1 MVENKLHSIVKKEL
15 TDVWHHPKSKLI
27 LIIMIIIPIVD
38 LCMVFWPWAREL
50 IFYGDAYEDVD
61 LFIKQMPH
69 PSRGAFLSG
78 ASHGHIPQM
87 LLMWLLPFYVLS
99 IYADSHVNEYKLGY
113 DILLVTRKKKTD
125 IFGGKIISGFIT
137 GFTAFFISLSI
148 NYLLCIILFYKGKS
162 FSGLEIYAEEIPL
175 LDLSISHPILTY
187 IVYIILSSI
196 IAGLCS
202 MMCVALSYIF
212 KNHKLLYAIS
222 IIAWFVQ
229 ISYKYSIVYV
239 MQPFTE
245 YGLEIMATSFC
256 IFLAIVFIS
265 IVAGFFSGPRRD
277 ML

>member
-1 MVENKLHSIVKKEL
+1 MVGNQLHSIVKKEL
-15 TDVWHHPKSKLI
+15 TDVWHHPKSRLI

-50 IFYGDAYEDVD
+50 IFYANAYEDLE
-61 LFIKQMPH
+61 LFIEQMPH
-69 PSRGAFLSG
+69 PSRGALLSG

-99 IYADSHVNEYKLGY
+99 IYADSYVNEHKLGY
-113 DILLVTRKKKTD
+113 DILLATRKKKAD
-125 IFGGKIISGFIT
+125 IFTGKLVSGFIT
-137 GFTAFFISLSI
+137 GFIAFFISLSI
-148 NYLLCIILFYKGKS
+148 NYLLCLILFHKGKS
-162 FSGLEIYAEEIPL
+162 FSGLETYAKEIPL

-187 IVYIILSSI
+187 IVYIIFSSI

-202 MMCVALSYIF
+202 MMCVAFSYLF
-212 KNHKLLYAIS
+212 KNHKLLYGIS
-222 IIAWFVQ
+222 IIVWFVQ

-245 YGLEIMATSFC
+245 YGVKIITTSFC
-256 IFLAIVFIS
+256 IFLGIVFVS